1 MKKFISLITVI
12 LTLSALSA
20 QDITAAV
27 AKSQQE
33 LSTATADADHG
44 ATALV
49 PDAQMA
55 MSSPDYPVTAGD
67 IYTLAFAVNN
77 TPVTYVIS
85 VDTSYKIRVAN
96 ITVLDAAG
104 KTFLQ
109 LKRLVEQIVTE
120 NYHLSG
126 VQFLLTTPAVF
137 KITING
143 EVNQTEIKQA
153 WALSRLSNVVA
164 GSFTPYSSTRNVVIT
179 STSKKSTTYDLFKAS
194 RLGDLSQDP
203 YVRPGDI
210 ITINRLER
218 KVTITGAVERPGTY
232 QLLKGE
238 NLEQLVNYYGGGLTS
253 MADTNRISLNRAYTA
268 SADSGGEKIYLTA
281 KDISTDYALLDM
293 DSISIGT
300 KSSLLPYMMIEGIIV
315 TENKK
320 AEDTNDTT
328 NQKLPNAYLK
338 QAVRFLPNDN
348 YADLVRAHA
357 NLLNEY
363 SDLEH
368 AYIIR
373 NAEKLMINLD
383 QIVYDPLFKS
393 EYTVQSGDRLIVP
406 FQQALTKIHVEGE
419 VYTSFEKEAWPLI
432 RLSSLLNGEGILTP
446 YSSTR
451 NVQITTIDGT
461 TTNYDLFKASR
472 FGDLSQDPYVRA
484 GSTVKVL
491 RMSRKVSLKGTVE
504 RPGTYELLEG
514 ENLKDLINYYGNGLA
529 ELADTSRIELTR
541 VLDQQERPGKKI
553 YLNENS
559 ITDNYPLVCYDSV
572 YIGSYTEL
580 KPVMFMD
587 GALYL
592 NTNKNDTTESTEP
605 ESSAHVAV
613 SFQSGENY
621 AFLVRRNSTMFSSVS
636 DIEDAYIIRKGKE
649 IPLDVSKILYDAS
662 YYSEETVQ
670 PYDTLM
676 IPFKQSFV
684 SVAGAVNTPGRY
696 PYIPNRSWEYYIG
709 LAGGFLTD
717 KNFNQ
722 TISIKDIQ
730 GNKINK
736 NDPITPE
743 TTITAATNSFTY
755 YVTKYAPLATT
766 MLSIATTVLTIASL
780 IKN

>member
-1 MKKFISLITVI
+1 MLSLSM
-12 LTLSALSA
+12 LCA
-20 QDITAAV
+20 QSIAGVVT
-27 AKSQQE
+27 KSQNK
-33 LSTATADADHG
+33 SSS
-44 ATALV
+44 TALV
-49 PDAQMA
+49 PDAQIA
-55 MSSPDYPVTAGD
+55 MSSPDYSVTAGD

-96 ITVLDAAG
+96 LTVIDAAG

-126 VQFLLTTPAVF
+126 VQFILTTPAVF

-143 EVNQTEIKQA
+143 EVNQTEIKPA
-153 WALSRLSNVVA
+153 WALSRLSTVIPN
-164 GSFTPYSSTRNVVIT
+164 SLTPYSSTRNVIIT
-179 STSKKSTTYDLFKAS
+179 SASKKSTTYDLFKAS
-194 RLGDLSQDP
+194 RFGDLSQDP
-203 YVRPGDI
+203 YVRPGDV

-232 QLLKGE
+232 ELLKGE

-253 MADTNRISLNRAYTA
+253 MADTDRISLNRALTA
-268 SADSGGEKIYLTA
+268 SADSGGEKVYLTA
-281 KDISTDYALLDM
+281 KDISADYTLLDM
-293 DSISIGT
+293 DSITIET

-315 TENKK
+315 TENKQTADTADTK
-320 AEDTNDTT
+320 A
-328 NQKLPNAYLK
+328 PNTYLK
-338 QAVRFLPNDN
+338 QAVKFLPNDN
-348 YADLVRAHA
+348 YADLVRSHSY
-357 NLLNEY
+357 LFNEY

-373 NAEKLMINLD
+373 NTRKIMLNLE

-419 VYTSFEKEAWPLI
+419 VSASFEKEAWPLI
-432 RLSSLLNGEGILTP
+432 RLSALLNGNGILTP

-451 NVQITTIDGT
+451 NVQITTIDGAT
-461 TTNYDLFKASR
+461 TAYDLFKASR

-484 GSTVKVL
+484 GSTVTVQ
-491 RMSRKVSLKGTVE
+491 RMSRKITLKGAVE
-504 RPGTYELLEG
+504 RPGTYELLDG
-514 ENLKDLINYYGNGLA
+514 ENLKELVDYYGNGLA

-541 VLDQQERPGKKI
+541 LIDDQALPGKKI
-553 YLNENS
+553 YLNKHS
-559 ITDNYPLVCYDSV
+559 IEDNYPLVCYDSV

-580 KPVMFMD
+580 KPVMFIE

-592 NTNKNDTTESTEP
+592 NTNKQNLDESTTP
-605 ESSAHVAV
+605 ESSAHVAI

-621 AFLVRRNSTMFSSVS
+621 AFLIRRNATMFSAVS
-636 DIEDAYIIRKGKE
+636 DIKNAYIIRKGKE

-696 PYIPNRSWEYYIG
+696 PYIPGRSWDYYIG

-722 TISIKDIQ
+722 TVSIKDLH
-730 GNKINK
+730 GKK
-736 NDPITPE
+736 MSKHDPITPE
-743 TTITAATNSFTY
+743 TTITAATNSVTY

-766 MLSIATTVLTIASL
+766 MLSIATTILTIANL
-780 IKN
+780 VKN